1 MRTEDI
7 YYSHS
12 PLKFRHVFTKNY
24 GKDVKLSRPLKKF
37 GYDLK
42 F

>member
-1 MRTEDI
+1 MRTDDK

-12 PLKFRHVFTKNY
+12 PLKFLHVFTKNY
-24 GKDVKLSRPLKKF
+24 GKYVKLSRPKIKF
-37 GYDLK
+37 RYDLK